1 MAKGITVYKKDLL
14 DRHLKVKNHSIA
26 EKNQKESQNNIA
38 VRFAKQYDK
47 EKGIIVCQ
55 IQCIYFTAKN
65 HISLEIYPKLCELI
79 MPSQN
84 QNIIAPKVL
93 ALPKQL
99 VDNTKSTCSSY
110 GTYQNH
116 NSGKEM
122 EKSITSIIKQELY
135 QESMILCF
143 GVL

>member
-1 MAKGITVYKKDLL
+1 
-14 DRHLKVKNHSIA
+14 
-26 EKNQKESQNNIA
+26 
-38 VRFAKQYDK
+38 
-47 EKGIIVCQ
+47 
-55 IQCIYFTAKN
+55 
-65 HISLEIYPKLCELI
+65 

-84 QNIIAPKVL
+84 HNIIALKVF

-99 VDNTKSTCSSY
+99 VNNTNSTRSSY

-116 NSGKEM
+116 NSEKEM
-122 EKSITSIIKQELY
+122 EKLITSIIKQELY